1 MPEPTLQDAID
12 QAGSPIRLLWKPEP
26 PAWRPPVLPE
36 EFVGWRKEQ
45 TANFETAALA
55 DLSHHM
61 DDTFLHG
68 ADATKLLSENSV
80 NNYDRFVVGQAKQ
93 LIAVTKRG
101 LLINDCIV
109 TKEGEDSY
117 TLVGL
122 PLAQTWIRYRAEAGG
137 YDVGIKTDPN
147 TARRGGRGGDPVLF
161 RFQIQGPNAMEITQ
175 SAFDNP
181 IPETKFFHLADV
193 SLNGRRFRAL
203 RHGMAG
209 QPGFE
214 FIGDYADGEFVRE
227 ALLKAGEPLGLVQVG
242 AKAYPTTGVESG
254 WLAAPPPAI
263 YSDPELKPYREWLSA
278 YSFEGNF
285 PFLSGSFFSEDI
297 DDYYVS
303 PLEVGYDRM
312 ISFDHDFIGRDAL
325 IASKDSVSRTKVT
338 LEVAADEIASEL
350 GPDFDFQA
358 SHAKNRVELDGE
370 RVGLTFFLN
379 FVDRLGTILALAVVD
394 NAYASVGTE
403 LTLIWGSHPG
413 HTASEAPGDFRTLR
427 CRVVPTPYNEYARA
441 AYRSNV

>member
-1 MPEPTLQDAID
+1 MPETTLQDAIE
-12 QAGSPIRLLWKPEP
+12 QAGSPIRLLWQPTA
-26 PAWRPPVLPE
+26 PAWRPPVVPN

-45 TANFETAALA
+45 TANFETAALS

-61 DDTFLHG
+61 DDTFIHG
-68 ADATKLLSENSV
+68 PDATKLLSENSV
-80 NNYDRFVVGQAKQ
+80 NNYDRFGVLAGRAKS
-93 LIAVTKRG
+93 LVAVTERG

-109 TKEGEDSY
+109 TKEGADSY
-117 TLVGL
+117 TLVGV
-122 PLAQTWIRYRAEAGG
+122 PLAQTWIQYRAEIGRRLRR
-137 YDVGIKTDPN
+137 VKLRPIPN
-147 TARRGGRGGDPVLF
+147 TARRRGGDPVLF
-161 RFQIQGPNAMEITQ
+161 RYQLQGPNAIEIAQRT
-175 SAFDNP
+175 FDNP

-209 QPGFE
+209 QAGFE

-227 ALLKAGEPLGLVQVG
+227 ALLKTGEPLGLLQVG

-263 YSDPELKPYREWLSA
+263 YSHPDLRPYREWLSA
-278 YSFEGNF
+278 DSFEGHF
-285 PFLSGSFFSEDI
+285 PFFTGSFFSEDI

-303 PLEVGYDRM
+303 PWEVGYDRV
-312 ISFDHDFIGRDAL
+312 ISLDHDFIGRDAL
-325 IASKDSVSRTKVT
+325 IAAKDSVSRTKVT
-338 LEVAADEIASEL
+338 LEVAADEIAAEL
-350 GPDFDFQA
+350 GPDFDFQS
-358 SHAKNRVELDGE
+358 SHAKNRVELDGS
-370 RVGLTFFLN
+370 RVGLTFFTN

-413 HTASEAPGDFRTLR
+413 PAGERGGRGFS
-427 CRVVPTPYNEYARA
+427 
-441 AYRSNV
+441 